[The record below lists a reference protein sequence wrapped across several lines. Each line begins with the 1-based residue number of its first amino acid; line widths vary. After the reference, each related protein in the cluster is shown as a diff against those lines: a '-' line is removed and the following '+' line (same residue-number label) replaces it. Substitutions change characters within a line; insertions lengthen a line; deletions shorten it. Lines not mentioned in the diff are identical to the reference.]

1 MTPDPFGATSSTDG
15 HVRGFFAARPALW
28 IAIALLAAAA
38 LILYLILRHPQGDSA
53 QGPGGAGRGGQNG
66 PVAVS
71 IATAIKGDIS
81 VRIPALGAITPLA
94 TVTVKT
100 QISGQLQKIAF
111 TEGQMVKA
119 GDFLAQIDP
128 RPYEAALELAQANL
142 HRDTALLANAK
153 LDLVRY
159 EGLIKEDSIAEQ
171 TLATQK
177 ALVLQYAGTVAGDQA
192 QVNNAALN
200 LKYTHIVAPV
210 SGRVGLRQVDLG
222 NYVTAG
228 DANGIVV
235 ITQLQPISAIFS
247 IPEDNITE
255 IMKQLHSGAALP
267 VTAFD
272 RANSTKLADGKMQ
285 TADNEIDA
293 TTGTI
298 KLRAIFDNRDAL
310 LFPNQFVN
318 IQLLVSVS
326 HDQVIIPN
334 SAVHR
339 GAPNGVSGSFVY
351 LVNSDKTVSV
361 RTVTLGTVDVDRV
374 AVASGLSA
382 GDIVVTEGGDRL
394 REGSSVIL
402 PAAVSA
408 PSQGQT
414 PTPAAAGAPP
424 GQRHHSDGTKA
435 KRHSGSSHADP
446 SH

>member
-1 MTPDPFGATSSTDG
+1 LTPDPFNTPSNADSGP
-15 HVRGFFAARPALW
+15 RGFFAARPALW
-28 IAIALLAAAA
+28 TGISVLAAAA
-38 LILYLILRHPQGDSA
+38 LILYLILRHPQTDSA

-71 IATAIKGDIS
+71 VATAIKGDIA

-111 TEGQMVKA
+111 TEGQLVKA

-128 RPYEAALELAQANL
+128 RPYQATLSLAEANL
-142 HRDTALLANAK
+142 RRDTALLANAK
-153 LDLVRY
+153 LDLARY

-171 TLATQK
+171 QLATQK
-177 ALVLQYAGTVAGDQA
+177 ALVLQYAGTVEGDQA
-192 QVNNAALN
+192 QVNTASLN
-200 LKYTHIVAPV
+200 LRYTHIVAPL
-210 SGRVGLRQVDLG
+210 SGRVGLRQVDQG

-228 DANGIVV
+228 DTNGIVV
-235 ITQLQPISAIFS
+235 ITQLQPISSIFS
-247 IPEDNITE
+247 IPEDNITVV
-255 IMKQLHSGAALP
+255 MKQLHSGAALP
-267 VTAFD
+267 VAAFD
-272 RANSTKLADGKMQ
+272 RANSIKLADGKLQ
-285 TADNEIDA
+285 TADNEIDPS
-293 TTGTI
+293 TGTI
-298 KLRAIFDNRDAL
+298 KLRAMFDNTEGL

-339 GAPNGVSGSFVY
+339 GAPNGTAGSFVY

-394 REGSSVIL
+394 RDGSSVIL
-402 PAAVSA
+402 PTTTS
-408 PSQGQT
+408 
-414 PTPAAAGAPP
+414 PP
-424 GQRHHSDGTKA
+424 GQGQPP
-435 KRHSGSSHADP
+435 GQVSSRADP
-446 SH
+446 SQR